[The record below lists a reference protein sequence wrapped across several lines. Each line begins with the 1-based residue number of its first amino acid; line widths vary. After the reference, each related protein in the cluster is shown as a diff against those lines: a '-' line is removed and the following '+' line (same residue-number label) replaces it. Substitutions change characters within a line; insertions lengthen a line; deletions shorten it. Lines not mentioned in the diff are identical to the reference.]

1 MHPWDDVIPESDKQ
15 WYRHYLQGDL
25 SERPLRGG
33 ARPAVIVVDMTNAFV
48 DSRWPTGCSERGEPC
63 AAAIRQLLDVAR
75 PAGLP
80 VFFTSGYPP
89 NYKPTPAELGRWVGN
104 VMGASP
110 VMQRPETHE
119 IYELIRPAEG
129 EVVIYKGAR
138 PSAFFGTNLSSMLNY
153 HNVDTAIV
161 TGMVTSGCVRA
172 TVLDAF
178 QYNYHVIVPEECV
191 ADRGQVPHKVNLFD
205 MHMKYADV
213 VPLIDVIGYL
223 HRTSDAILP
232 GAVVGD
238 GVEGDRAGDVE
249 LTLR

>member
-25 SERPLRGG
+25 IDRPLRGG
-33 ARPAVIVVDMTNAFV
+33 SRAAVIVVDMSNAFV
-48 DSRWPTGCSERGEPC
+48 DSRWPTGCSDTGKPC
-63 AAAIRQLLDVAR
+63 AAAIRALLDVAR

-80 VFFTSGYPP
+80 VFFTTGYTPGYTP
-89 NYKPTPAELGRWVGN
+89 SPAELGRWVGN

-110 VMQRPETHE
+110 LMRLPETHE
-119 IYELIRPAEG
+119 IYAEIRPLAG
-129 EVVIYKGAR
+129 EVIIYKGAR
-138 PSAFFGTNLSSMLNY
+138 PSAFFGTNLASMLTY
-153 HNVDTAIV
+153 HRTDTVIV

-213 VPLIDVIGYL
+213 APLSEVIAYVQAP
-223 HRTSDAILP
+223 RSSEAAEREP
-232 GAVVGD
+232 V
-238 GVEGDRAGDVE
+238 
-249 LTLR
+249 LT